1 MYRVR
6 YGGEGNVRRVA
17 ILFVFLA
24 LGFQPVWAG
33 APAFHVGVSGGAGF
47 FSWYTSL
54 EAGVKVDLGKNF
66 GLGVTQRVGYGFT
79 YGEIVG
85 QTELRAYVYDDL
97 FIHIGASYL
106 LKPSSYAEPDFKTMV
121 LPHLGSGLY
130 IPLDPDR
137 RFFVVPRIEMNQSF
151 YLSDS
156 IRPVYSDLPFL
167 VAGQASISFEC
178 RW

>member
-1 MYRVR
+1 
-6 YGGEGNVRRVA
+6 VRRVA
-17 ILFVFLA
+17 ILFVFLV
-24 LGFQPVWAG
+24 LSFQPVYAFSPTFHAG
-33 APAFHVGVSGGAGF
+33 GSGGAGF

-54 EAGVKVDLGKNF
+54 EAGIKVDLRKNF
-66 GLGVTQRVGYGFT
+66 ALGLTQRVGYGFT
-79 YGEIVG
+79 YREIVG
-85 QTELRAYVYDDL
+85 LTEVRVYLYDDL

-106 LKPSSYAEPDFKTMV
+106 LKPSSYATLDFKTMV
-121 LPHLGSGLY
+121 LPHLGFGLY
-130 IPLDPDR
+130 IPLDSGR

-167 VAGQASISFEC
+167 VAGQASIGFEC